1 MLMGPGGERAI
12 LDMTETVIILGDDAM
27 DGAWRDFLD
36 GLVRDADCKIDV
48 IPDTSE
54 QADDPMPL

>member
-12 LDMTETVIILGDDAM
+12 LDMAETVIITGDDAM
-27 DGAWRDFLD
+27 AGAWRDFLD

-48 IPDTSE
+48 IPDTRDPG
-54 QADDPMPL
+54 DDPIPL